1 MMMLKSLPVDPTS
14 TTVPAKTVLLAR
26 HAVPT
31 QGYYLTSGR
40 VVTGLMENGALK
52 HRMTAFNAP
61 CWLNASAVLLEQR
74 SAADWVAETELE
86 VQTVPAAALR
96 AWFET
101 LPDSVR
107 MLVRDMAVAQQEQT
121 DAVLA
126 MLVKDAEA
134 RFADWL
140 LRHAQTLDGGGM
152 ALQMRERK
160 RNIAGQ
166 LGIAPETLSRILR
179 HFRELGFIS
188 QSGSSVQL
196 LNPHGLAQR
205 AGV

>member
-1 MMMLKSLPVDPTS
+1 MPP
-14 TTVPAKTVLLAR
+14 
-26 HAVPT
+26 
-31 QGYYLTSGR
+31 
-40 VVTGLMENGALK
+40 
-52 HRMTAFNAP
+52 
-61 CWLNASAVLLEQR
+61 
-74 SAADWVAETELE
+74 
-86 VQTVPAAALR
+86 VPAAALR

-152 ALQMRERK
+152 ASANGVQFDVGLE
-160 RNIAGQ
+160 I
-166 LGIAPETLSRILR
+166 EE
-179 HFRELGFIS
+179 FRCLTPRVG
-188 QSGSSVQL
+188 VRP
-196 LNPHGLAQR
+196 PHEFVTNQPDTKCFGHKSWD
-205 AGV
+205 